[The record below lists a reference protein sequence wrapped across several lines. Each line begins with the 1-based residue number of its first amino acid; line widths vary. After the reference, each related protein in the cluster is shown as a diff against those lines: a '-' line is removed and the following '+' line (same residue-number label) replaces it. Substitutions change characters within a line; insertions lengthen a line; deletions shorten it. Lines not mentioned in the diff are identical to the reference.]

1 MSRCCV
7 TRAACERGGLQE
19 CSVIHLLLMGNRESI
34 SRKRRA
40 LQILLQ
46 LITDPNYIAKNQ
58 VESHKPSQSH
68 MSTLSTSPVRHST
81 LSSRIVKAHGLST
94 EKMQD
99 ILQGYEAALRIA
111 NQFDEQS
118 DDFTE
123 GEQTCR
129 FEREEG
135 DARRE
140 RLEAKDV
147 LREAEIYDLVQAE
160 ESGKSREEGDAR
172 RERLEAESALREAGI
187 NDLVDAERFGELR
200 EEGDARRERREAE
213 SVLREA
219 GINDLIEAEE
229 FGE

>member
-1 MSRCCV
+1 
-7 TRAACERGGLQE
+7 
-19 CSVIHLLLMGNRESI
+19 
-34 SRKRRA
+34 
-40 LQILLQ
+40 
-46 LITDPNYIAKNQ
+46 
-58 VESHKPSQSH
+58 

-123 GEQTCR
+123 EILLTLATLAIRNRHSPRTTGSR
-129 FEREEG
+129 VRAAHRRIPRARRGRRGVEREEG